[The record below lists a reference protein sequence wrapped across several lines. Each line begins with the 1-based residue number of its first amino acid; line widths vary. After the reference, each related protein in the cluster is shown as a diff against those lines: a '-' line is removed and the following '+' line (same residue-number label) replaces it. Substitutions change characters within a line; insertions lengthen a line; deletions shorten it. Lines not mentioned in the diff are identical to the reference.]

1 MEVREWIEQCLD
13 DLQTQKDAI
22 EAELEVYPH
31 PHMTYM
37 YPPPH
42 MTYTQKDAIEAELEV
57 IRSKQERESCL
68 LVLN

>member
-22 EAELEVYPH
+22 EAELEV
-31 PHMTYM
+31 
-37 YPPPH
+37 
-42 MTYTQKDAIEAELEV
+42 